1 MFDPGLWAG
10 FNFLVYGPP
19 GSGKLSFVKGL
30 SAVANPH
37 ADICIYDFQTEA
49 AVQQAH
55 VSQLLTALSSTTS
68 DVVHVIRHLHRL
80 RGTALA
86 DLMGALSATLSETLA
101 DASRASSIRLHATC
115 YDSVRWS
122 ATLKEDILA
131 VFPCWVRMTEQCVN
145 QRDLMRFVKHVVG
158 ELNRRYGRNVTE
170 VDAEIVEALRHDTG
184 RSLHEMRNLIERVY
198 VSSSGQKLSK
208 AVLQEVI

>member
-1 MFDPGLWAG
+1 MSDPCLWAG

-37 ADICIYDFQTEA
+37 AEIRVYDFQTEA
-49 AVQQAH
+49 AIRQSYI
-55 VSQLLTALSSTTS
+55 SQLLTALPSTTS

-80 RGTALA
+80 RGAVLADLIKELSAILAQALA
-86 DLMGALSATLSETLA
+86 DPSQ
-101 DASRASSIRLHATC
+101 ASSIRLHATC
-115 YDSVRWS
+115 YDGVRWP
-122 ATLKEDILA
+122 ATLKEDILT

-145 QRDLMRFVKHVVG
+145 QRDLLRFVKHVVG

-170 VDAEIVEALRHDTG
+170 VDAAIVEALRHDTG

-198 VSSSGQKLSK
+198 VSSPGQKLSK
-208 AVLQEVI
+208 AVLHEVI